1 MAKTGTKSSHVAQRY
16 ATALFALAGEK
27 GLYDAVAADL
37 RILTDAI
44 ESSADLRTLIYSP
57 VISRSDQVAA
67 IGKLGTKAELT
78 DITKKFLGVL
88 ATNRRLGALADV
100 AAIYKVKL
108 AQMRG
113 EHTAEVTS
121 AVALRPGQLESLR
134 EKLSARLGGR
144 VSLDLKVDPEILGG
158 LIVKVGSR
166 MIDSSIR
173 SKLERIGYRMKGT
186 V

>member
-1 MAKTGTKSSHVAQRY
+1 MAKNGTKSSHVAARY

-37 RILTDAI
+37 RILTDAVAA
-44 ESSADLRTLIYSP
+44 SADLRTLIYSP
-57 VISRSDQVAA
+57 VISRDDKVAA
-67 IGKLGTKAELT
+67 IAKLGAKAELT

-88 ATNRRLGALADV
+88 ATNRRLPALGEV
-100 AAIYKVKL
+100 ATIYKVKL
-108 AQMRG
+108 AELRG

-121 AVALRPGQLESLR
+121 AASLRPGQLESLR
-134 EKLSARLGGR
+134 EKLTAKLGGR
-144 VSLDLKVDPEILGG
+144 VTLDLKVDPEILGG

>member
-1 MAKTGTKSSHVAQRY
+1 MAKTGNVAQRY

-37 RILTDAI
+37 RILTGAV
-44 ESSADLRTLIYSP
+44 ETSADLQTLINSP
-57 VISRSDQVAA
+57 LVSRAEQIAA
-67 IGKLGTKAELT
+67 IGKVAAKAELT

-88 ATNRRLGALADV
+88 ATNRRLAALPDV
-100 AAIYKVKL
+100 ASIYKVKL
-108 AQMRG
+108 AQLRG

-121 AVALRPGQLESLR
+121 ASTLRPGQLESLR
-134 EKLSARLGGR
+134 EKLSAKLGGR
-144 VSLDLKVDPEILGG
+144 VALDLKVDPEIIGG

>member
-1 MAKTGTKSSHVAQRY
+1 MAKTGNVAQRY

-44 ESSADLRTLIYSP
+44 DASSDLRTLIYSP
-57 VISRSDQVAA
+57 VFTRAEQTAAVA
-67 IGKLGTKAELT
+67 KLAGKAELT

-88 ATNRRLGALADV
+88 ATNRRLAALADV
-100 AAIYKVKL
+100 AHIYKVKL
-108 AQMRG
+108 AEQRG

-121 AVALRPGQLESLR
+121 ASALRPGQLESLR
-134 EKLSARLGGR
+134 EKLTAKLGGR
-144 VSLDLKVDPEILGG
+144 VTLDLKVDPEIIGG
-158 LIVKVGSR
+158 LVVKVGSR

-173 SKLERIGYRMKGT
+173 SKLERIGYRMKEGT